1 MNKRILVVN
10 DDLLLARTIDM
21 CLTRRGHEVQV
32 FHNGIDAVE
41 YLMEQTPHSLVLDIG
56 LPDCDGWFIARL
68 LGRLEGKRNVQLIV
82 VSDLERD
89 PKRIAEIKP
98 YTYIH
103 KPFDMR
109 QLIQA
114 VEESATSVAPA
125 ASGQGRADTENG
137 R

>member
-1 MNKRILVVN
+1 MNKRILVVD
-10 DDLLLARTIDM
+10 DDLLLARTMDM

-68 LGRLEGKRNVQLIV
+68 LERLEGKRSVQLIV
-82 VSDLERD
+82 ISGLERD
-89 PKRIAEIKP
+89 PKRIAEVKP
-98 YTYIH
+98 YAYLH

-114 VEESATSVAPA
+114 VEESVTSVTPV
-125 ASGQGRADTENG
+125 ASGQCRADTENE

>member
-1 MNKRILVVN
+1 MNKKILVVD
-10 DDLLLARTIDM
+10 DDLLLTRTIDM
-21 CLTRRGHEVQV
+21 CLTRRGHKVQV

-41 YLMEQTPHSLVLDIG
+41 YLIEQTPHSLVLDIG

-68 LGRLEGKRNVQLIV
+68 LERLEGKRNTQLIV
-82 VSDLERD
+82 ISGSERD
-89 PKRIAEIKP
+89 PKRITELKP
-98 YTYIH
+98 YAYIH

-114 VEESATSVAPA
+114 VEEPVTSVTPA
-125 ASGQGRADTENG
+125 ASGQGRANTGNE